1 MQRNI
6 LIVDDEID
14 ICTYLKETLEYE
26 KYKVDM
32 AKTGEEALEK
42 LNHASFDVVLID
54 VRLETR
60 VSGVDV
66 IKRCRELPL
75 RPQIIIISATPERL
89 LKPVFEQEGI
99 LDLVD
104 IFLEKP
110 ADLKPEV
117 IVRHVKTVLER

>member
-1 MQRNI
+1 MSKL

-26 KYKVDM
+26 KYKVDV

-42 LNHASFDVVLID
+42 LNHAFFDVVLID

-66 IKRCRELPL
+66 TCFYGNETE
-75 RPQIIIISATPERL
+75 S
-89 LKPVFEQEGI
+89 G
-99 LDLVD
+99 
-104 IFLEKP
+104 
-110 ADLKPEV
+110 
-117 IVRHVKTVLER
+117 

>member
-1 MQRNI
+1 MQKNI

-14 ICTYLKETLEYE
+14 ICNYLKDTLEYE
-26 KYKVDM
+26 TYKVD
-32 AKTGEEALEK
+32 AVKTGEEALEK

-75 RPQIIIISATPERL
+75 RPKIVIISATPERL

-99 LDLVD
+99 LDLVG

-110 ADLKPEV
+110 AGLKPEV
-117 IVRHVKTVLER
+117 IVRHVKTVLGR